1 MLVGKE
7 TLLMDKLGNL
17 PFDVTKSP
25 YNSQDHE
32 SYQHRLEVIQESGE
46 VIFVPSGWHHQVH
59 NLVSDIY
66 LYKYMYKEWYT
77 TERYKPKIILMLLIR
92 ENACGDIKKTV
103 TSP

>member
-1 MLVGKE
+1 MVLTCNILIGKE

-59 NLVSDIY
+59 NLVSDIF
-66 LYKYMYKEWYT
+66 
-77 TERYKPKIILMLLIR
+77 IQIH
-92 ENACGDIKKTV
+92 V
-103 TSP
+103 